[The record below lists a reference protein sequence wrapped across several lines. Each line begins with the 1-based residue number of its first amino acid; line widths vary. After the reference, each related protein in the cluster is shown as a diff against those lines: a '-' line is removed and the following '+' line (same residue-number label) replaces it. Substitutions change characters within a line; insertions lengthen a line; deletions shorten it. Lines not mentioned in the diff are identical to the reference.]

1 MSVNS
6 DNEITIKGSY
16 GEGGGQIVRSSMAL
30 SAITGRDIHIYRVR
44 AGRSKPG
51 LKRQHLTAVRA
62 VAEICDG
69 ELEGDQLQ
77 SAELRFR
84 PGSVTPGEYRFS
96 VGSAGSAMLVLQ
108 TVLPPLLTSGGPSTI
123 HVEGGTHN
131 DWAPSFDF
139 IDRVYLPLIRRM
151 GPDVTATLNDYGF
164 YPAGGGRVTVQ
175 INPVPAL
182 SGFDL
187 TESGRV
193 QRQVVRAVSSG
204 LPADVGERET
214 QRVVRRLNWRAE
226 EENLSVPSAGPGN
239 FLCAEIHCQHIT
251 ELFSA
256 VGRKGVRAEK
266 VADSVTRQVNTW
278 KKWGAPVGEYL
289 ADQLI
294 LPFALSAAMHGSTEA
309 RGIRRG
315 GTFVTG
321 PLSEHAK
328 TQIWLLHRFL
338 KLRMEVNE
346 HDGRVT
352 LTFEPPDP
360 SID

>member
-6 DNEITIKGSY
+6 DSEIIIEGSY
-16 GEGGGQIVRSSMAL
+16 GEGGGQIVRSSMTL
-30 SAITGRDIHIYRVR
+30 SAITGRSIHICRVR
-44 AGRSKPG
+44 AGRSRPG

-62 VAEICDG
+62 VAAICEG

-77 SAELRFR
+77 STELRFR
-84 PGSVTPGEYRFS
+84 PGEVKPGEYRFA
-96 VGSAGSAMLVLQ
+96 VGSAGSALLVLQ
-108 TVLPPLLTSGGPSTI
+108 SVLPPLLTTWGPSTI

-151 GPDVTATLNDYGF
+151 GPDVTATLDSYGF
-164 YPAGGGRVTVQ
+164 YPAGGGRVTVHV
-175 INPVPAL
+175 NPVPAL

-187 TESGRV
+187 TDSGRV
-193 QRQVVRAVSSG
+193 REQVVRAISSG
-204 LPADVGERET
+204 LPAHVGERET

-226 EENLSVPSAGPGN
+226 VEHLSVPSAGPGN
-239 FLCAEIHCQHIT
+239 FLCAEIRCQHIT

-266 VADSVTRQVNTW
+266 VADSVTRQVKRW
-278 KKWGAPVGEYL
+278 KKSGAPVGEYL

-294 LPFALSAAMHGSTEA
+294 LPFALCAAMQGPAEA
-309 RGIRRG
+309 WGIRRG
-315 GTFVTG
+315 GSFITG
-321 PLSEHAK
+321 PLSQHAE
-328 TQIWLLHRFL
+328 THIWLLHHFL
-338 KLRMEVNE
+338 KLWLEVTE
-346 HDGRVT
+346 QDGRVT

-360 SID
+360 SVD